1 MKQLKYILPLL
12 LTIITLAIYNPI
24 EAQSSTSNYS
34 FTFLNETWINR
45 GNFATHPFPT
55 RATSKTQIIN
65 NTINIETELWTYIN
79 FWNNN
84 TFLGHYINPTFLNPD
99 PYWTGVEFLGYW
111 NNQFPV
117 NATHFAFHTDTS
129 HITPTFT
136 QFQTLIV
143 SHSTPVQPPVTTTF
157 PNINFIDN
165 QNIGVISGLPTQQT
179 NFMRTDLIDI
189 STLPTT
195 WNLTGPN
202 RVGSS
207 AGYVTTTHYYDE
219 NYNYLGWTGTE
230 LWNASN
236 QNAPNRFGFTRF
248 INSTDESLIDTYM
261 TTTKYIAY
269 SVIKNITVGSDLSN
283 EGYTYINPP
292 SGTANYT
299 DWQTYQFVTNQVLV
313 QFATFDGQ
321 TIFYSEWITIGTD
334 ITNLSNSLSNDPNL
348 PREGFSFTGF
358 SGSNIVPSTNPY
370 LRLAQYNQLQQY
382 TVTFLDY
389 DNTTLGTDTVF
400 EGQPASPPLIP
411 TRFGYTFTGWEP
423 PISNIQGN
431 ITTVAQY
438 TPNQYMVTWISD
450 GITIKSQLENHDSV
464 FQTLAP
470 PVTKENH
477 VLIGWNFQGTTTPLQ
492 LDGTLIGASSF
503 EAVWVPVP
511 TYTVVW
517 RDVDFN
523 TLKIEYV
530 IESGIAVAPN
540 YVPASGFV
548 LVGWTPDPTQPI
560 SQNTTFVAVVQATP
574 TAPTIPSDYSPISD
588 LFGGVIG
595 ASIGAV
601 MTLGTIDLY
610 GIQLSSIIYLFVSM
624 SLGLWIL
631 KAIRG

>member
-1 MKQLKYILPLL
+1 MKQFKFILPLL
-12 LTIITLAIYNPI
+12 LTIITLSIYNLI
-24 EAQSSTSNYS
+24 ETQATTTNYS
-34 FTFLNETWINR
+34 LTYTTNVSRNADTGLIVTGSTGFHNTNLIQIQNNSFNVNDLNLI
-45 GNFATHPFPT
+45 GMIFVYD
-55 RATSKTQIIN
+55 S
-65 NTINIETELWTYIN
+65 
-79 FWNNN
+79 NNN
-84 TFLGHYINPTFLNPD
+84 YLGFHSITDPTHSQFLGTITQYQPQNGHFIIIQNRVSS
-99 PYWTGVEFLGYW
+99 YWGANGK
-111 NNQFPV
+111 
-117 NATHFAFHTDTS
+117 
-129 HITPTFT
+129 TFT
-136 QFQTLIV
+136 QFQTLNA
-143 SHSTPVQPPVTTTF
+143 SYSTPVPVTTTY

-189 STLPTT
+189 TSFPTT
-195 WNLTGPN
+195 WNLTGHYIT
-202 RVGSS
+202 GT
-207 AGYVTTTHYYDE
+207 YYYDQ
-219 NYNYLGWTGTE
+219 NFNYLGWQGVE
-230 LWNASN
+230 LVNSSN
-236 QNAPNRFGFTRF
+236 QPAPNRKGHTAT
-248 INSTDESLIDTYM
+248 TDHFDLAGVLQAQNFPTAR
-261 TTTKYIAY
+261 YIAY
-269 SVIKNITVGSDLSN
+269 SAIKDASVGADISN
-283 EGYTYINPP
+283 EGYTYINPYMGIGNFTNF
-292 SGTANYT
+292 SSLTFN
-299 DWQTYQFVTNQVLV
+299 TNQVLV
-313 QFATFDGQ
+313 QFGTFDGQ
-321 TIFYSEWITIGTD
+321 TIFYNAWITIGTD
-334 ITNLSNSLSNDPNL
+334 ITNLSNSLSTDPNL
-348 PREGFSFTGF
+348 PREGFTFTGF

-370 LRLAQYNQLQQY
+370 LRLAQYNQLQEY

-400 EGQPASPPLIP
+400 QGQPASAPVIP
-411 TRFGYTFTGWEP
+411 TRTGYTFTGWEP

-431 ITTVAQY
+431 ISTVAQY

-477 VLIGWNFQGTTTPLQ
+477 VLTGWNLEGTTTPLQ
-492 LDGTLIGASSF
+492 LDATLSGASSF
-503 EAVWVPVP
+503 EAVWEPVP

-540 YVPASGFV
+540 YVASSGFV

-560 SQNTTFVAVVQATP
+560 TQNITFVAVVEAIPTTP
-574 TAPTIPSDYSPISD
+574 SEPSDYSPISD

-610 GIQLSSIIYLFVSM
+610 GIQLSSMIYLFISM

>member
-1 MKQLKYILPLL
+1 MKQLKHILPLL

-24 EAQSSTSNYS
+24 QLKASNTQDITVTLVSGRWNTTLGTTISSIQDSDRQRSPDKYSLTNVESITYDASLPGEPYLVFYDSNDV
-34 FTFLNETWINR
+34 IV
-45 GNFATHPFPT
+45 G
-55 RATSKTQIIN
+55 I
-65 NTINIETELWTYIN
+65 
-79 FWNNN
+79 
-84 TFLGHYINPTFLNPD
+84 FLGDNNLPAIPPSNAVSFSWHGSITHNRIVPSTMTLNLEP
-99 PYWTGVEFLGYW
+99 
-111 NNQFPV
+111 
-117 NATHFAFHTDTS
+117 
-129 HITPTFT
+129 
-136 QFQTLIV
+136 
-143 SHSTPVQPPVTTTF
+143 TPVTQATTTF

-189 STLPTT
+189 TSFPTT
-195 WNLTGPN
+195 WNLTGPE
-202 RVGSS
+202 RDFGDPTYIT
-207 AGYVTTTHYYDE
+207 GTYLYDE
-219 NYNYLGWTGTE
+219 NFNYLGWRGVD
-230 LWNASN
+230 LQNSSN
-236 QNAPNRFGFTRF
+236 QSAPNRKGHTPI
-248 INSTDESLIDTYM
+248 INSFDLSGALQAQNFPTAR
-261 TTTKYIAY
+261 YIAY
-269 SVIKNITVGSDLSN
+269 SAIKSGSVGNDVSN
-283 EGYTYINPP
+283 EGYTYINPQ
-292 SGTANYT
+292 SIGNFA
-299 DWQTYQFVTNQVLV
+299 DFSSQTFVTNQVLV
-313 QFATFDGQ
+313 QFGTFDGQ
-321 TIFYSEWITIGTD
+321 TIFYSDWFTIGAD
-334 ITNLSNSLSNDPNL
+334 ITNLSNSLSTDPNL
-348 PREGFSFTGF
+348 PREGFTFTGF
-358 SGSNIVPSTNPY
+358 SGSNTVPNTNPY
-370 LRLAQYNQLQQY
+370 LRLAQYNQLQEY

-400 EGQPASPPLIP
+400 QGQPASAPVIP

-431 ITTVAQY
+431 ISTVAQY

-470 PVTKENH
+470 PVTKQNH

-517 RDVDFN
+517 RDVNFN

-530 IESGIAVAPN
+530 VESGIAVAPN
-540 YVPASGFV
+540 YVASSGFV

-560 SQNTTFVAVVQATP
+560 SQNITFVAVVEALP

-610 GIQLSSIIYLFVSM
+610 GIQLSSMIYLFISM